1 MTMTE
6 IIEPEP
12 EPEKPKK
19 EDILVIDDKPENL
32 RLLAIMLDRQGYQVR
47 KAINGKLGLR
57 AAQAVPPDI
66 ILLDINMPE
75 MDGYQ
80 VCQELKANELTCKIP
95 VIFIS
100 AIDEVLDKVK
110 AFQVGGSDYI
120 TKPFQIEE
128 VLVRIANQLS
138 IRRLQIQLEK
148 QKKELAEKNRQLQKE
163 IHSCSFAE
171 REMQVLNQKLQ
182 VLANIDS
189 LTQIPNRHR
198 FKEFY
203 HREWRRMAREQSPL
217 AIILCDIDY
226 FKKYN
231 DSYGHQAG
239 DHCLR
244 KVAQAIA
251 SIVKRP
257 ADLVARYGGEE
268 FVIILPNTRGLG
280 ALKVAEA
287 IRQNVEKLQLEHSQ
301 SNVSNFVTLSL
312 GVACVIPNQNSN
324 QDLLLA
330 AADKALY
337 QAKQEGRNKAILQSI
352 S

>member
-1 MTMTE
+1 MTE
-6 IIEPEP
+6 IIEPE
-12 EPEKPKK
+12 K

-32 RLLAIMLDRQGYQVR
+32 RLLAIMLDRRGYEVR

-57 AAQAVPPDI
+57 AAQTVPPDI

-100 AIDEVLDKVK
+100 AVDEVLDKVK
-110 AFQVGGSDYI
+110 AFKVGGSDYI

-128 VLVRIANQLS
+128 VSVRIENQLS

-148 QKKELAEKNRQLQKE
+148 QKQELEEKNSQLQKQ
-163 IHSCSFAE
+163 IHYRSLAE

-182 VLANIDS
+182 ILANIDS

-203 HREWRRMAREQSPL
+203 NREWRRMAREQSPL
-217 AIILCDIDY
+217 AVILCDIDY

-239 DHCLR
+239 DHCLQ

-251 SIVKRP
+251 NIVKRP

-268 FVIILPNTRGLG
+268 FVIILPNTEGLG

-287 IRQNVEKLQLEHSQ
+287 IRQKIEQLQLEHARST
-301 SNVSNFVTLSL
+301 VSDFVTLSL
-312 GVACVIPNQNSN
+312 GVSYVVPS
-324 QDLLLA
+324 QDSSQELLLA
-330 AADKALY
+330 TADKALY
-337 QAKQEGRNKAILQSI
+337 QAKQQGRNQAVLKAR
-352 S
+352 

>member
-6 IIEPEP
+6 IIGQD
-12 EPEKPKK
+12 K

-32 RLLAIMLDRQGYQVR
+32 RLLSIMLDRQGYEVR

-57 AAQAVPPDI
+57 AAQTVPPDI

-80 VCQELKANELTCKIP
+80 VCQELKANEMTCKIP

-100 AIDEVLDKVK
+100 AVDEVLDKVK
-110 AFQVGGSDYI
+110 AFKVGGSDYI

-128 VLVRIANQLS
+128 VSVRIENQLS
-138 IRRLQIQLEK
+138 IRRLQIRLEK
-148 QKKELAEKNRQLQKE
+148 QTQELEAKNLQLQKQ
-163 IHSCSFAE
+163 IHYRSIAE
-171 REMQVLNQKLQ
+171 NEMLVLNQRLQ
-182 VLANIDS
+182 ILANIDS

-198 FKEFY
+198 FKEFFN
-203 HREWRRMAREQSPL
+203 REWRRMSREQSPL
-217 AIILCDIDY
+217 AVILCDIDY

-239 DHCLR
+239 DDCLQ

-251 SIVKRP
+251 SVVQRP

-268 FVIILPNTRGLG
+268 FVIILPNTEGLN
-280 ALKVAEA
+280 ALKLAEA
-287 IRQNVEKLQLEHSQ
+287 IRQNVEQLQLEHSQ
-301 SNVSNFVTLSL
+301 SNISNFVTLSL
-312 GVACVIPNQNSN
+312 GVAYVTPNEDNS
-324 QDLLLA
+324 QELLLA
-330 AADKALY
+330 SADKALY
-337 QAKQEGRNKAILQSI
+337 RAKQQGRNQAILQ
-352 S
+352 

>member
-1 MTMTE
+1 MTKL
-6 IIEPEP
+6 IGQI
-12 EPEKPKK
+12 K
-19 EDILVIDDKPENL
+19 EDILVIDDRPENL
-32 RLLAIMLDRQGYQVR
+32 RLLAIMLDRQGYEVR

-57 AAQAVPPDI
+57 AAQTLPPDI

-80 VCQELKANELTCKIP
+80 VCQELKANPSTCHIP

-110 AFQVGGSDYI
+110 AFKVGGSDYI
-120 TKPFQIEE
+120 TKPFQLEE
-128 VLVRIANQLS
+128 VSARIENQLS

-148 QKKELAEKNRQLQKE
+148 QKLELEEKNTQLQKQ
-163 IHSCSFAE
+163 IHYRSLAE
-171 REMQVLNQKLQ
+171 NEMLVLNQKLQ
-182 VLANIDS
+182 ILANIDS

-198 FKEFY
+198 FQEFFN
-203 HREWRRMAREQSPL
+203 REWRRMTREKSSI
-217 AIILCDIDY
+217 AVILCDIDY

-239 DHCLR
+239 DNCLQ

-268 FVIILPNTRGLG
+268 FVVILPNTEGLG

-287 IRQNVEKLQLEHSQ
+287 IRQNVEQLQLEHSQ
-301 SNVSNFVTLSL
+301 SSISNFVTLSL
-312 GVACVIPNQNSN
+312 GVAYTIPNQDNS
-324 QDLLLA
+324 QELLLA
-330 AADKALY
+330 SADQALY
-337 QAKQEGRNKAILQSI
+337 QAKQQGRNQAVLQSV
-352 S
+352 

>member
-6 IIEPEP
+6 IIRQD
-12 EPEKPKK
+12 K

-32 RLLAIMLDRQGYQVR
+32 RLLAIMLDRQGYEVR

-57 AAQAVPPDI
+57 AAQTVAPDI

-80 VCQELKANELTCKIP
+80 VCQELKANEITCKIP

-100 AIDEVLDKVK
+100 AVDEVLDKVR
-110 AFQVGGSDYI
+110 AFKVGGSDYI

-128 VLVRIANQLS
+128 VSVRIENQLS

-148 QKKELAEKNRQLQKE
+148 QKQELEAKNIQLQKQ
-163 IHSCSFAE
+163 INRRTIAE
-171 REMQVLNQKLQ
+171 NKMLVLNQKLQ
-182 VLANIDS
+182 ILANIDS

-198 FKEFY
+198 FKEFFS
-203 HREWRRMAREQSPL
+203 REWRRMNREKSPL
-217 AIILCDIDY
+217 GLILCDIDY

-239 DHCLR
+239 DNCLH

-268 FVIILPNTRGLG
+268 FVVILPNTEGLG

-287 IRQNVEKLQLEHSQ
+287 IRQNIEQLQLEHSQ
-301 SNVSNFVTLSL
+301 SDISNFVTLSL
-312 GVACVIPNQNSN
+312 GVASVIPNEDNS
-324 QDLLLA
+324 QELLLA
-330 AADKALY
+330 SADRALY
-337 QAKQEGRNKAILQSI
+337 QAKQKGRNQAVLQSL
-352 S
+352 